1 MNKKKEAVIF
11 PKVLPTL
18 VLTTIFYLLGYLNKL
33 GYIKKNRTEL
43 NISQFCK
50 NYDLPPFLLSKIKFQ
65 KFILLILLIQLL
77 KNYVC
82 CLVSRLL
89 HKRIYIFL

>member
-1 MNKKKEAVIF
+1 M
-11 PKVLPTL
+11 
-18 VLTTIFYLLGYLNKL
+18 
-33 GYIKKNRTEL
+33 L

-77 KNYVC
+77 KNYIC
-82 CLVSRLL
+82 CLISRLF
-89 HKRIYIFL
+89 HKRIYIFLEGEKETLSVR